1 MQFFLVADTEK
12 TEENLNKT
20 TFRTQNSSKQHKDRQ
35 AAHRDSDIFASQSS
49 SDEEE
54 DTHRPSAIVDCSQ
67 SRIAGVSNA
76 NRDKNH
82 NSSNSFNALSGRI
95 LIMWTV
101 TNLFPVNTGL
111 LYNLQ

>member
-1 MQFFLVADTEK
+1 M
-12 TEENLNKT
+12 
-20 TFRTQNSSKQHKDRQ
+20 TFRTQNSSKHYKQYNRQ

-54 DTHRPSAIVDCSQ
+54 ETRRPTAIVDCSQ
-67 SRIAGVSNA
+67 SRIASVSNA

-82 NSSNSFNALSGRI
+82 NSSNSFNALSGKI

-111 LYNLQ
+111 LSNLQ